1 MSDNQLRRVCIL
13 ACSISLTGGAFY
25 ASQNLAGAAVPEIS
39 FQQRL
44 ERGEVVV
51 GLKDVG
57 STKFVTGS
65 MIINEPPDRVWPI
78 MVNPFEFL
86 GKISPRMKEVEVVT
100 DKANLSVLKVTLDV
114 TLIPHFTYIV
124 ESRYENSARIEF
136 KRIGGVLKDFR
147 GLWEMSPACNG
158 ARTQLTYSMYIDP
171 GFPVPQWIIREG
183 VKAELPRTLLA
194 LRKRV
199 GAVCEDS
206 AALEPHTILAAVVT
220 HPVNSHPH
228 LTAVDAATE

>member
-1 MSDNQLRRVCIL
+1 MSNIQLRRTCIL
-13 ACSISLTGGAFY
+13 ACSISLLGGAFY
-25 ASQNLAGAAVPEIS
+25 ASQSLAGAAVPEIS
-39 FQQRL
+39 LQERL

-51 GLKDVG
+51 GLKDIG

-65 MIINEPPDRVWPI
+65 VLINEPPERIWPI

-114 TLIPHFTYIV
+114 ILIPHFTYVV
-124 ESRYENSARIEF
+124 ESKYENGARIEF

-147 GLWEMSPACNG
+147 GWWEMSPACNG
-158 ARTQLTYSMYIDP
+158 SSTQLTYSMYIDP
-171 GFPVPQWIIREG
+171 GFPVPQWMIREG
-183 VKAELPRTLLA
+183 VRAELPRTLLA

-199 GAVCEDS
+199 GAVCENS
-206 AALEPHTILAAVVT
+206 AALETHTILAAG
-220 HPVNSHPH
+220 VNHNNALHAH
-228 LTAVDAATE
+228 LTPIEDSTQ

>member
-1 MSDNQLRRVCIL
+1 MFNKRFFRGLLL
-13 ACSISLTGGAFY
+13 ACTISGAQTERPEVAR
-25 ASQNLAGAAVPEIS
+25 ASVPELS
-39 FQQRL
+39 LQERL
-44 ERGEVVV
+44 EKGEVVV
-51 GLKDVG
+51 GLRDVG
-57 STKFVTGS
+57 ATKFVTGS
-65 MIINEPPDRVWPI
+65 LLINEPPDRVWPI

-86 GKISPRMKEVEVVT
+86 GKISPRMKNVEVVT

-147 GLWEMSPACNG
+147 GFWEMSPACNG
-158 ARTQLTYSMYIDP
+158 SRTQLTYSMYIDP
-171 GFPVPQWIIREG
+171 GFPLPQWIIREG

-199 GAVCEDS
+199 GAVCEKS
-206 AALEPHTILAAVVT
+206 AALEPHTILAAAVN
-220 HPVNSHPH
+220 HPASNHPH
-228 LTAVDAATE
+228 LPAIAGATE

>member
-1 MSDNQLRRVCIL
+1 MLNAQLGRGCIL
-13 ACSISLTGGAFY
+13 ACSISLWSGAVNAPKDL
-25 ASQNLAGAAVPEIS
+25 ASAAVPEIT
-39 FQQRL
+39 FQERL

-57 STKFVTGS
+57 TTKFVTGS
-65 MIINEPPDRVWPI
+65 MLINEPPDRVWPI
-78 MVNPFEFL
+78 MVNPYEFL
-86 GKISPRMKEVEVVT
+86 GKISPRMKNVEVVT
-100 DKANLSVLKVTLDV
+100 DRANLSVLKVTLDV

-147 GLWEMSPACNG
+147 GYWEMSPAGNG
-158 ARTQLTYSMYIDP
+158 SRTQLTYSMYIDP

-199 GAVCEDS
+199 GAVCEKS
-206 AALEPHTILAAVVT
+206 AALEPHTILAAAVN
-220 HPVNSHPH
+220 HPVGNHPH
-228 LTAVDAATE
+228 LPAIDGATE